1 MGEER
6 FAKFILLVISSRLL
20 LTTRKATILN
30 MVKTGTIH
38 TYVLFS
44 EEEKNMCGVYPDRVS
59 MVLFYQKLPQY
70 IAHEIAPPWKKHR
83 YIYHICCF
91 LHLWMIKMI
100 LINMIILINMMRMI
114 ITLIT
119 PIRCANCERLIQAA

>member
-38 TYVLFS
+38 TLMCYLV
-44 EEEKNMCGVYPDRVS
+44 KNMCGVYDMKS
-59 MVLFYQKLPQY
+59 D
-70 IAHEIAPPWKKHR
+70 EGS
-83 YIYHICCF
+83 
-91 LHLWMIKMI
+91 
-100 LINMIILINMMRMI
+100 N
-114 ITLIT
+114 
-119 PIRCANCERLIQAA
+119 